1 MYCLRFVLS
10 LQSKSINIMY
20 KLHKILS
27 AAILV
32 MAVLATTSCDNK
44 SKFHIEGTITQA
56 KDSTLYLE
64 NIGLDGVETV
74 DSVKLGE
81 DGAFSFAKNAV
92 DAPEFYRLRIAGQIV
107 NISIDSTETVS
118 VKAEYPSMA
127 YKYDVEGSYNCTKIK
142 ELALHQMTLQRQIN
156 DIVKNPN
163 LSVRMV
169 ADSINSV
176 VDKYKNFV
184 KREYIFKEPNK
195 SYSYFALFQTVVVGN
210 SYSLIFNPRN
220 SEDDVKV
227 FAAVAT
233 SWDTFHPGAVRGENL
248 HNIAIEGM
256 KNVRII
262 QARKNAAIDASKVD
276 MSGVIDIDLADNK
289 GVQRK
294 LSDLKGRVVLL
305 DFCAFADKNT
315 NQRIMMMREIY
326 NKYHAQGLEIYQ
338 VSVDGNEHFWKTQ
351 TAALPWISVRDVT
364 GDAVERY
371 NVMSVPTFFL
381 IHKDGTPYKRDAQMS
396 DINAEIKALL

>member
-1 MYCLRFVLS
+1 M
-10 LQSKSINIMY
+10 KHNIGSILT
-20 KLHKILS
+20 KGL
-27 AAILV
+27 AVVGLV
-32 MAVLATTSCDNK
+32 VLASCTGEQ
-44 SKFHIEGTITQA
+44 FHVAGSIANA
-56 KDSTLYLE
+56 KDSTLYFE
-64 NIGLDGVETV
+64 HNGLDGFSTI
-74 DSVKLGE
+74 DSVKLDEKGN
-81 DGAFSFAKNAV
+81 FSFSGDKMNN
-92 DAPEFYRLRIAGQIV
+92 PEFYRLRIAGQIV

-127 YKYDVEGSYNCTKIK
+127 YKYDVEGSYDCTKIK

-169 ADSINSV
+169 ADSINNV

-315 NQRIMMMREIY
+315 NQRIMMMREI
-326 NKYHAQGLEIYQ
+326 QQ
-338 VSVDGNEHFWKTQ
+338 VSRTG
-351 TAALPWISVRDVT
+351 T
-364 GDAVERY
+364 GDISGLYRRQRA
-371 NVMSVPTFFL
+371 FL
-381 IHKDGTPYKRDAQMS
+381 EDPDRS
-396 DINAEIKALL
+396 PALDQCTRCHRRRR